1 MDRDKSYASY
11 LRLRNDLFVQAK
23 VTLECHYI
31 SKGVHIY
38 HSLSARVRVEDSV
51 RARVMVRVRVRTQ
64 G

>member
-23 VTLECHYI
+23 VTLEYHYT

-38 HSLSARVRVEDSV
+38 HSLRARVRVEDSV
-51 RARVMVRVRVRTQ
+51 RARVRAK
-64 G
+64 